1 MCFVGVHIML
11 DNTLIMCYT
20 AYRHF
25 ASGGIAAM
33 AVYTFIGHGSIYD
46 LDIRER
52 LKKAVFSAVR
62 KNDVVEFVPGGNGDF
77 YSWSLAAALEA
88 KHRYPKKAIT
98 TAAPEAIAGTFPV
111 CAIDCVI
118 IQQSPMGAKVQAT
131 VRQTVKASDVVISY
145 CYDGVSKADSELRRY
160 ALAQGKKLIDITS
173 PDTAAQLALADGN
186 RTAIKAMRVRVQSN
200 KPCAIFALGPATSD
214 RVNLFGETV
223 DFIMSA
229 YGVEHFLIAAEYIG
243 SAFAQELR
251 HRKAHIT
258 AVAHYNAA
266 NGAPPELRARY
277 CHLCQDFINV
287 ATEAKGPRTKALASI
302 RWMLGSADFAIC
314 RLAGS
319 PIELTL
325 RRCMADT
332 KGVAVFDMGRM
343 PSNGQVF

>member
-1 MCFVGVHIML
+1 MCFAGVHIML

-62 KNDVVEFVPGGNGDF
+62 KNDVVEFIPGGNGDF

-118 IQQSPMGAKVQAT
+118 IQQSPMGAKVKAT
-131 VRQTVKASDVVISY
+131 VRQIVKASDVVISY

-173 PDTAAQLALADGN
+173 PDTAAQLESVDGN

-229 YGVEHFLIAAEYIG
+229 YGVEHFLVAAEYIG
-243 SAFAQELR
+243 TAFVQELR
-251 HRKAHIT
+251 LRKAHIT
-258 AVAHYNAA
+258 AVTHYN
-266 NGAPPELRARY
+266 
-277 CHLCQDFINV
+277 V
-287 ATEAKGPRTKALASI
+287 ADGTA
-302 RWMLGSADFAIC
+302 
-314 RLAGS
+314 
-319 PIELTL
+319 
-325 RRCMADT
+325 
-332 KGVAVFDMGRM
+332 
-343 PSNGQVF
+343 

>member
-62 KNDVVEFVPGGNGDF
+62 KNDVVEFILGGNGDF
-77 YSWSLAAALEA
+77 YSWSIAAALEA
-88 KHRYPKKAIT
+88 KHRYPKKAFTI
-98 TAAPEAIAGTFPV
+98 AAPEAIAGTFPA
-111 CAIDCVI
+111 CAIDRVI

-145 CYDGVSKADSELRRY
+145 CYDGVSKADSGLRGY

-186 RTAIKAMRVRVQSN
+186 RAAIKAMRVRVQSN

-243 SAFAQELR
+243 SVFAQELR
-251 HRKAHIT
+251 RREAHIT
-258 AVAHYNAA
+258 AVTHYNVADSA
-266 NGAPPELRARY
+266 LPEFRARY
-277 CHLCQDFINV
+277 RPLCQDFLNV
-287 ATEAKGPRTKALASI
+287 VTEAKGQRAKALASA
-302 RWMLGSADFAIC
+302 RWMLEASGFAIC
-314 RLAGS
+314 RLTGS
-319 PIELTL
+319 PIEMTL
-325 RRCMADT
+325 RRCVADT
-332 KGVAVFDMGRM
+332 RGVAVFDMGRM
-343 PSNGQVF
+343 PSNGQGF

>member
-1 MCFVGVHIML
+1 ML
-11 DNTLIMCYT
+11 CITLIMCYI

-25 ASGGIAAM
+25 ASRGIAAM

-52 LKKAVFSAVR
+52 LIKATFSAVR

-118 IQQSPMGAKVQAT
+118 IQQSPMGAKVKAT
-131 VRQTVKASDVVISY
+131 VRQIVKASDVVISY
-145 CYDGVSKADSELRRY
+145 CYDGVSKADSGLRGY

-186 RTAIKAMRVRVQSN
+186 RAAIKAMRVRVQSN

-229 YGVEHFLIAAEYIG
+229 YGVEHFLIAAEYVG
-243 SAFAQELR
+243 SAFVQELR
-251 HRKAHIT
+251 RREAHIT
-258 AVAHYNAA
+258 AVIHYNIAD
-266 NGAPPELRARY
+266 GALPEFRARY
-277 CHLCQDFINV
+277 RPLCQDFLNV
-287 ATEAKGPRTKALASI
+287 ATEAKGQRAKALASA
-302 RWMLGSADFAIC
+302 RWMLEASGFAIC
-314 RLAGS
+314 RLTGS
-319 PIELTL
+319 PIEMTL
-325 RRCMADT
+325 RRCVADT
-332 KGVAVFDMGRM
+332 RGVAVFDMGRM
-343 PSNGQVF
+343 PSNGQGF

>member
-145 CYDGVSKADSELRRY
+145 CYDGVSKADSGLRGY

-186 RTAIKAMRVRVQSN
+186 RAAIKAMRVRVQSN

-243 SAFAQELR
+243 SVFAQELR
-251 HRKAHIT
+251 RREAHIT
-258 AVAHYNAA
+258 AVTHYNVADSA
-266 NGAPPELRARY
+266 LRP
-277 CHLCQDFINV
+277 LCQDFINV
-287 ATEAKGPRTKALASI
+287 ATETKGRRTKALASA
-302 RWMLGSADFAIC
+302 RWTLGCADFAIC
-314 RLAGS
+314 RLTGS
-319 PIELTL
+319 PIESTL
-325 RRCMADT
+325 RRCVADT
-332 KGVAVFDMGRM
+332 RGVAVFDIGRM
-343 PSNGQVF
+343 PSNGQGF

>member
-1 MCFVGVHIML
+1 
-11 DNTLIMCYT
+11 MCYI

-25 ASGGIAAM
+25 ASRGIAAM

-52 LKKAVFSAVR
+52 LIKATFSAVR

-118 IQQSPMGAKVQAT
+118 IQQSPMGAKVKAT
-131 VRQTVKASDVVISY
+131 VRQIVKASDVVISY

-186 RTAIKAMRVRVQSN
+186 RAAIKAMRVRVQSN

-229 YGVEHFLIAAEYIG
+229 YGVEHFLIAAEYVG
-243 SAFAQELR
+243 SAFVQELR
-251 HRKAHIT
+251 RREAHIT
-258 AVAHYNAA
+258 AVIHYNIAD
-266 NGAPPELRARY
+266 GALPEFRARY
-277 CHLCQDFINV
+277 RPLCQDFLNV
-287 ATEAKGPRTKALASI
+287 ATEAKGQRAKALASA
-302 RWMLGSADFAIC
+302 RWMLEASGFAIC
-314 RLAGS
+314 RLTGS
-319 PIELTL
+319 PIEMTL
-325 RRCMADT
+325 RRCVADT
-332 KGVAVFDMGRM
+332 RGVAVFDMGRM
-343 PSNGQVF
+343 PSNGQGF

>member
-1 MCFVGVHIML
+1 MV
-11 DNTLIMCYT
+11 
-20 AYRHF
+20 
-25 ASGGIAAM
+25 
-33 AVYTFIGHGSIYD
+33 VYTIIGHGRIYD

-52 LKKAVFSAVR
+52 LIKATFSAAR
-62 KNDVVEFVPGGNGDF
+62 KNDIVEFVPGGNGDF
-77 YSWSLAAALEA
+77 YSWSLAVALEV

-98 TAAPEAIAGTFPV
+98 IAAPEAIAGTFPA

-118 IQQSPMGAKVQAT
+118 IQQSPMGAQVKAT
-131 VRQTVKASDVVISY
+131 VRQIVKASDVVISY

-243 SAFAQELR
+243 SAFVQELR
-251 HRKAHIT
+251 RREAHIT
-258 AVAHYNAA
+258 AVTHYNIAD
-266 NGAPPELRARY
+266 GALPEFRARY
-277 CHLCQDFINV
+277 RPLCQDFLNV
-287 ATEAKGPRTKALASI
+287 VTEAKGQRAKALASA
-302 RWMLGSADFAIC
+302 RWMLEASGFAIC
-314 RLAGS
+314 RLTGS
-319 PIELTL
+319 PIESTL
-325 RRCMADT
+325 RRCVADT
-332 KGVAVFDMGRM
+332 RGVAVFDMGRM
-343 PSNGQVF
+343 PSNGQGF